1 MLDEIKKIVFVR
13 IACLGVVVSMIFAFS
28 MGKENKRSI
37 EYQESRRI
45 GGNPEDVPIILQG
58 VVLKKME
65 TQLLVDVSTS
75 SNRSAVKGSEK
86 VKLDCT
92 KFTTI
97 LRSIGVGANISFSIF
112 PVDSE
117 SYNPDQIITPHEVS
131 LVE

>member
-1 MLDEIKKIVFVR
+1 MKKIVFVG
-13 IACLGVVVSMIFAFS
+13 IACLAVVISMIFAFS

-37 EYQESRRI
+37 KYQEPGRI

-75 SNRSAVKGSEK
+75 SNRSAVKEREK

-92 KFTTI
+92 KFTTT

-117 SYNPDQIITPHEVS
+117 GDNPDQIITPHEVS
-131 LVE
+131 LAE